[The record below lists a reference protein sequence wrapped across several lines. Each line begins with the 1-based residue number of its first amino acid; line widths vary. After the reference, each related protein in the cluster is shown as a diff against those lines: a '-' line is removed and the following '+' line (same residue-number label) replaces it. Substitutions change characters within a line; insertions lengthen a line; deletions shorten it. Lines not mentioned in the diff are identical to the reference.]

1 MGNRNRG
8 RGAARTATLVF
19 LPRTQTR
26 RMRFVRQCAV
36 PAESGAAQR
45 QTAIAPIPYTLS
57 DFQPI
62 CRSGVFAVRQPRIN
76 MRWIAYAV

>member
-8 RGAARTATLVF
+8 RGAARTAALVF
-19 LPRTQTR
+19 LPGTQTR

-36 PAESGAAQR
+36 SAESGAAQR
-45 QTAIAPIPYTLS
+45 QTAIAPYALS

-62 CRSGVFAVRQPRIN
+62 CRSGVFAARQPRIN
-76 MRWIAYAV
+76 MRWIDYAV